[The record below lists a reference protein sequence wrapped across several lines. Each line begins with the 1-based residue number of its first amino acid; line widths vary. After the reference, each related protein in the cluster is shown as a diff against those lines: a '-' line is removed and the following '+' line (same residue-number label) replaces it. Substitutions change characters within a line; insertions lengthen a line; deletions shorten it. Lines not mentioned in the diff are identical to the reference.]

1 MKRLFVVLGM
11 ALPALCSACL
21 PAQALSA
28 AKALSPAEREEIAH
42 FRKAQSKLLTS
53 PQSALGMVSLEKF
66 AEGDTS
72 IGSAATSK
80 IRIDHLSSQIGLVR
94 LHGEQIE
101 FLPPPS
107 GFPKDLTIG
116 GKPATAGAVTFDA
129 DGTSPTFREGS
140 VNFVL
145 RHKFGF
151 FLVARDM
158 QAPALLAF
166 RGLDWYAP
174 NAHYRITAAW
184 KPWPQPHTLRIA
196 NILGQVNEE
205 TSYGI
210 AEFTQNGRTFQL
222 EPTFVQRKDK
232 PLFLVFRD
240 TTSRTTTYEGGRFL
254 DIAMPSNGLNK
265 PGTVVLDFNQARN
278 PLCAFSSHTSCPIP
292 PQQNRLPIAISA
304 GEKRYNGKH
313 S

>member
-1 MKRLFVVLGM
+1 MNRLFVVLGM

-21 PAQALSA
+21 PAQALSP

-42 FRKAQSKLLTS
+42 FREAQAKLLAS
-53 PQSALGMVSLEKF
+53 PQSALGMVSLEKL

-72 IGSAATSK
+72 IGSSPQSK
-80 IRIDHLSSQIGLVR
+80 IRIDRLSPRIGIVR

-101 FLPPPS
+101 FLPPPE

-116 GKPATAGAVTFDA
+116 GKPATAGRVTFDA
-129 DGTSPTFREGS
+129 DGTSPIFREGS

-151 FLVARDM
+151 FLVGRDT

-166 RGLDWYAP
+166 HGLNWYAP
-174 NAHYRITAAW
+174 DARYRITAAW
-184 KPWPQPHTLRIA
+184 KPWPQPHTLRVA
-196 NILGQVNEE
+196 NVLGQVNEE
-205 TSYGI
+205 TSYGT

-222 EPTFVQRKDK
+222 EPTLVTRKDK

-240 TTSRTTTYEGGRFL
+240 ITSRSTTYQGGRFL
-254 DIAMPSNGLNK
+254 DIAMPSNGLSN
-265 PGTVVLDFNQARN
+265 PGTVGLDFNQARN

-292 PQQNRLPIAISA
+292 PQQNRLPIAIPA
-304 GEKRYNGKH
+304 GEKRYTGKH